1 MTYGCPQI
9 SDSFLPVT
17 AANTDDPSPS
27 NQCSLASTKHH
38 CNGLPAD
45 TARGADGRTAQVGT
59 LFRMLS
65 QRGRRANE
73 PDYQHAFWGS
83 HYARLLKIKRAID
96 PDDVLWCHP
105 CVGDEGWKEEGG
117 KVCQVS

>member
-1 MTYGCPQI
+1 MDSQLTLLEEQTGALRKLAPYSGCY
-9 SDSFLPVT
+9 L
-17 AANTDDPSPS
+17 NE
-27 NQCSLASTKHH
+27 
-38 CNGLPAD
+38 AD
-45 TARGADGRTAQVGT
+45 
-59 LFRMLS
+59 
-65 QRGRRANE
+65 ANE